1 MRMMKM
7 SRKKQNK
14 QTKPSTPKPSLFEY
28 EPYIARVE
36 REMKNMD
43 TFLEDMRENRVAV
56 NPKFYNC
63 QKPSDVY
70 NKIVDAR
77 NNRSVILRNWKKW
90 VELSSPVSQSD
101 DKDRPIEDLSSPNSY
116 WYESDFSELSESAY
130 FKRLTTPSGKWKEIL
145 SLRGHLLVGD
155 EKQAQVLRKLY
166 ITVMEAYVYA
176 KGFASIDKQ
185 FYVCPHYDWREKMGA
200 IFAVNGNTKVHILK

>member
-7 SRKKQNK
+7 SKRKQSK
-14 QTKPSTPKPSLFEY
+14 QTKPVMPKPSLFEY

-43 TFLEDMRENRVAV
+43 KFLEDMRENRVAV
-56 NPKFYNC
+56 NPQFYGC
-63 QKPSDVY
+63 QKPSEVY

-90 VELSSPVSQSD
+90 VELSSPVLQSD
-101 DKDRPIEDLSSPNSY
+101 DKDRLIEDLSVPNSY
-116 WYESDFSELSESAY
+116 WYESDFAKSETAY
-130 FKRLTTPSGKWKEIL
+130 FKRLTIPSGKWKEIL
-145 SLRGHLLVGD
+145 SLRGHLLIGN
-155 EKQAQVLRKLY
+155 ERQAKILRKLY

-185 FYVCPHYDWREKMGA
+185 FYVCPHSNWREKMGA
-200 IFAVNGNTKVHILK
+200 IFIVNDNTKVRILK